1 MKLNMRQVTAAARHV
16 LSFTMGAIA
25 IGSVVHIIDTN
36 QVADITG
43 AVNQI
48 ATGLE
53 SVAAG
58 VATLVTIGTAMYSAY
73 LKSNQQL
80 ITATAAIPSVASVV
94 LTTPAEA
101 NAIPSLKVVS
111 Q

>member
-1 MKLNMRQVTAAARHV
+1 
-16 LSFTMGAIA
+16 
-25 IGSVVHIIDTN
+25 
-36 QVADITG
+36 
-43 AVNQI
+43 
-48 ATGLE
+48 
-53 SVAAG
+53 